1 MYFCKEENFP
11 LVRLV
16 LERGAVDAGERGTVA
31 KQAAH
36 PHAHKLRPDV
46 ERRVGEHE
54 RRGQR
59 RSQERVHLS
68 GEEKGSENG
77 NERSIEK
84 LEISVH
90 VLQIFC

>member
-1 MYFCKEENFP
+1 LHFKSHSPQVLQRGNIQ

-16 LERGAVDAGERGTVA
+16 LERGAVDAGERGAVA

-46 ERRVGEHE
+46 ERRVGENE

-59 RSQERVHLS
+59 RSEERVHLS
-68 GEEKGSENG
+68 GEEKASESS
-77 NERSIEK
+77 NERYFQSLK
-84 LEISVH
+84 
-90 VLQIFC
+90 